1 MKLSVAM
8 CTCNGAP
15 HLRQQLDSI
24 AAQSRLPDELV
35 VCDDAS
41 RDATVS
47 VLEQFAANAPFPVRI
62 HLNPVNL
69 GVTANFS
76 QAVSLCSGDLTAF
89 SDQDDVWLPHKL
101 ARAETAIRQS
111 SEPAATLYCSRLQY
125 VDASLSPLGLSPIP
139 SAVGFRNAIVENI
152 ATGCSVV
159 FGPDL
164 RRRLLQAAS
173 ADMMMHDW
181 WAYLLASAYGQV
193 VYDPTPT
200 VLYRQHGGNVAG
212 WEPRPLKLWHRTRSL
227 VRRLV
232 TDRRGMDSLNQAARF
247 IAAYADVP
255 RENRRLVEELLGLR
269 DAGVLNRLRYALHP
283 RVKRNDRIENFG
295 LKAMLLMGWH

>member
-8 CTCNGAP
+8 CTFNGAP

-35 VCDDAS
+35 VCDDGS
-41 RDATVS
+41 QDATVS
-47 VLEQFAANAPFPVRI
+47 VLEHFATCAPFPVRI

-69 GVTANFS
+69 GVSANFS
-76 QAVSLCSGDLTAF
+76 QAVGLCSGELTAF

-101 ARAETAIRQS
+101 ARAETTIRQS
-111 SEPAATLYCSRLQY
+111 SDPAATLYCSRLQY
-125 VDASLSPLGLSPIP
+125 VNASLAPLGLSPIP
-139 SAVGFRNAIVENI
+139 SAVSFGNAIVENI

-159 FGPDL
+159 FGPEI
-164 RRRLLQAAS
+164 RRRLLQAAP

-193 VYDPTPT
+193 AYDPTPGA
-200 VLYRQHGGNVAG
+200 LYRQHGGNVAG
-212 WEPRPLKLWHRTRSL
+212 WEPRAWKIWHRTKSL
-227 VRRLV
+227 ARRLMA
-232 TDRRGMDSLNQAARF
+232 DRRGMDSLNQAARF
-247 IAAYADVP
+247 IAAYPDVP
-255 RENRRLVEELLGLR
+255 EEDRQLVEELLRLR
-269 DAGVLNRLRYALHP
+269 DAGVLTRLRYALHP
-283 RVKRNDRIENFG
+283 RVGRNDRIENFG